1 MIFGLGAA
9 FAWGSADFG
18 VALVARRIG
27 SFATLVLAQ
36 LAGIVL
42 FSVLAATPEASLP
55 RFHPG
60 LLVLPLIGISGALSY
75 VAFYRA
81 LELGPIALVSPIAA
95 GYAAIVIALSLIFLH
110 EHVAA
115 LALLGAA
122 VTIAGVILASTDL
135 RRLPVEGK
143 RARGGVFF
151 AILAMVGFGLGAF
164 LIGVFARDTGWF
176 GTIYLSRLGSAAT
189 LAVILAA
196 TGRSRFQ
203 SAGLGRIV
211 PALLIGVLDIG
222 GFALYARGA
231 EVGRVSITAAASV
244 IYPLIPILVGVA
256 YLRERPAL
264 NQWAGV
270 AAVGAGLVLLAM
282 GR

>member
-1 MIFGLGAA
+1 MIFGLAAA
-9 FAWGSADFG
+9 FAWGSADFA

-42 FSVLAATPEASLP
+42 FTVLAATPAVALP
-55 RFHPG
+55 RFHAG

-95 GYAAIVIALSLIFLH
+95 GYAAIVIAFSLIFLR

-115 LALLGAA
+115 LALLGAG
-122 VTIAGVILASTDL
+122 VTIGGVILASTDL
-135 RRLPVEGK
+135 RRLPVEGR

-151 AILAMVGFGLGAF
+151 ALLAMLGFGGGAF
-164 LIGVFARDTGWF
+164 LIGAIARDTGWF

-196 TGRSRFQ
+196 TGTRRLRA
-203 SAGLGRIV
+203 AGMGSIV
-211 PALLIGVLDIG
+211 PALLIGVMDIG

-231 EVGRVSITAAASV
+231 EVGRVSITAASSV

-256 YLRERPAL
+256 YLRERPAI

-270 AAVGAGLVLLAM
+270 AAVGAGLVLLAV

>member
-36 LAGIVL
+36 LAGIVF
-42 FSVLAATPEASLP
+42 FSMLALTSAASLP

-60 LLVLPLIGISGALSY
+60 LLVLPVIGISGALSY

-110 EHVAA
+110 EHVAP
-115 LALLGAA
+115 LALLGAG
-122 VTIAGVILASTDL
+122 VTIGGVILASTDL
-135 RRLPVEGK
+135 RRLPVEGR
-143 RARGGVFF
+143 RAKGGVFF
-151 AILAMVGFGLGAF
+151 ALLAMVGFGVGGF
-164 LIGVFARDTGWF
+164 LIGLFAEDTGWF

-189 LAVILAA
+189 LAAILAT
-196 TGRSRFQ
+196 TGIGRLRA
-203 SAGLGRIV
+203 AGLRSSV
-211 PALLIGVLDIG
+211 PALLIGVMDIG

-244 IYPLIPILVGVA
+244 IYPMIPILVGVA
-256 YLRERPAL
+256 YLRERPAM
-264 NQWAGV
+264 NQWVGV
-270 AAVGAGLVLLAM
+270 AAVGTGLVLLAL

>member
-9 FAWGSADFG
+9 FSWGSADFG
-18 VALVARRIG
+18 VALVSRRIG
-27 SFATLVLAQ
+27 SFTTLVLAQ

-42 FSVLAATPEASLP
+42 FTVLAATPAASLP
-55 RFHPG
+55 RLHPG
-60 LLVLPLIGISGALSY
+60 LLVLPVIGISGALSY

-95 GYAAIVIALSLIFLH
+95 GYAAIVIALSLIFLQ

-122 VTIAGVILASTDL
+122 VTIGGVVLASTDL
-135 RRLPVEGK
+135 RGLPAE
-143 RARGGVFF
+143 RRDARSGVFF
-151 AILAMVGFGLGAF
+151 AVLAMVGFGVGAF

-176 GTIYLSRLGSAAT
+176 GTIYLSRLGSATT
-189 LAVILAA
+189 LAVIVAA
-196 TGRSRFQ
+196 TG
-203 SAGLGRIV
+203 AGRIRTAGVRRIV
-211 PALLIGVLDIG
+211 PALAIGVLDIG

-256 YLRERPAL
+256 YLKERPAI
-264 NQWAGV
+264 NQWVGV
-270 AAVGAGLVLLAM
+270 AAVGAGLVLLAL